1 MGCPAPCSTRAQ
13 AEPDGGPKMC
23 QQAVIGLIGGMSWES
38 SAEDYR
44 IINREVRN
52 RLGGVHSARS
62 LMWSVDFGEIER
74 LQHQGD
80 WVELTDRMKDAAIR
94 LQRGGADFILL
105 CTNTMHL
112 MADAVADA
120 IDVPLLHIA
129 DPTAERIKAAGF
141 QKVGLLGTAFTMEQD
156 FYKGRLERVFG
167 LDVLVPDADD
177 RRVVHEVIYREL
189 VAGEIRPESR
199 IAYREIIARLVAA
212 GAEAIIL
219 GCTEIMLLVSPEDSA
234 VPMFDTTTIHAIAA
248 VDRALAPTP
257 VAQRRATN
265 EPVSRADR
273 TMAGQITKS

>member
-1 MGCPAPCSTRAQ
+1 MR
-13 AEPDGGPKMC
+13 E
-23 QQAVIGLIGGMSWES
+23 QAVIGLIGGMSWES
-38 SAEDYR
+38 SAEYYR

-74 LQHQGD
+74 LQHQGN
-80 WVELTDRMKDAAIR
+80 WVELTDRMKDAALR
-94 LQRGGADFILL
+94 LQRGGADFVLL

-120 IDVPLLHIA
+120 IDIPLLHIA
-129 DPTAERIKAAGF
+129 DPTAEKIKAAGF

-177 RRVVHEVIYREL
+177 RRVVHEVIYKEL
-189 VAGEIRPESR
+189 VVGEVRLESR
-199 IAYREIIARLVAA
+199 IAYRGVIARLVAA

-219 GCTEIMLLVSPEDSA
+219 GCTEIMLLVSAEDSA
-234 VPMFDTTTIHAIAA
+234 VPLFDTTTIHAIAA
-248 VDRALAPTP
+248 VDRALAPMP
-257 VAQRRATN
+257 VAERRA
-265 EPVSRADR
+265 R
-273 TMAGQITKS
+273 Q